1 MAKHHWNWTKKAV
14 LASLMLGASVLVGT
28 GARAEEKFEVKES
41 IKKQAFDADQFT
53 LATIS
58 VENDTKERTQ
68 KIIDVLE
75 ALDTNT
81 LLKFFDNYM
90 HPSSEPEKP
99 YLDVLNDLENL
110 LAPTQATI
118 NSYNSGNKNA
128 DGANGD
134 IIEYFR
140 NHSGLGLHHLI
151 AADGTRKISFTNL
164 LEQEFARR
172 LKNYHTAVASAK
184 KLSQKGKD
192 IETQLTETKQAQ
204 EKLQSEI
211 HNKEKEVNSL
221 KEQSDKLKS
230 QLNTSE
236 NTHSDLQHKTKELE
250 VKLQQVSTTL
260 KASEEAANALNK
272 QIEKALEN
280 NSELQTKLNSE
291 SHELTN
297 LQRQLTSEKE
307 LSTEEKAKLQTQLEE
322 KQAEVNQLQAKVDES
337 KATLDKLTAEK
348 EAADTKVAEL
358 TAEKDKLTQE
368 KDSIQTQL
376 NSQTELSAEEKAKL
390 EKQLADI
397 QIKIAEK
404 DASIKSLEGQL
415 DALKQHEQEKTPEMP
430 KVPEAKHEEKPAE
443 PKQLE
448 SKPEVPSQPEVT
460 PAPKPA
466 PELPK
471 AQETKPQAPHAP
483 ETGKLSTPDT
493 PENPGKGKLA
503 ASKVNQGKAHHAT
516 TPAASMVASTQNT
529 AVHLPQTGETTANPF
544 FTVAALSIIAS
555 AGVLATKRK
564 ED

>member
-14 LASLMLGASVLVGT
+14 LASLMLGASVLVSST
-28 GARAEEKFEVKES
+28 GVNAEEKFEVKEP
-41 IKKQAFDADQFT
+41 IKKQAFNTDQLT
-53 LATIS
+53 LASIS
-58 VENDTKERTQ
+58 ASDDTKDHTQ
-68 KIIDVLE
+68 KIINIL
-75 ALDTNT
+75 ASLDTKT
-81 LLKFFDNYM
+81 MLKFFDNYM
-90 HPSSEPEKP
+90 HPSSEPENSR
-99 YLDVLNDLENL
+99 LDVLNDLENL

-118 NSYNSGNKNA
+118 NSYNGGNHNA

-140 NHSGLGLHHLI
+140 KHPGLGLHHVI
-151 AADGTRKISFTNL
+151 SADGSNNHIPFTDL
-164 LEQEFARR
+164 LVKEIARR
-172 LKNYHTAVASAK
+172 LANYHAAVDSIK
-184 KLSQKGKD
+184 NFSQKGKD

-221 KEQSDKLKS
+221 KEQSDKFKS

-236 NTHSDLQHKTKELE
+236 NTQSDLQHKTKELE

-260 KASEEAANALNK
+260 TASEDAANALNK

-291 SHELTN
+291 THELTN

-337 KATLDKLTAEK
+337 KATLDKLTTEKAE
-348 EAADTKVAEL
+348 ADAKVAEL

-368 KDSIQTQL
+368 KNSIQTQL

-397 QIKIAEK
+397 QSKIAEK

-415 DALKQHEQEKTPEMP
+415 DTLKRQEHDTTPSTPEAP
-430 KVPEAKHEEKPAE
+430 QVPEVKPEDKSAE
-443 PKQLE
+443 PQ
-448 SKPEVPSQPEVT
+448 QP
-460 PAPKPA
+460 
-466 PELPK
+466 
-471 AQETKPQAPHAP
+471 ETKPQAPHAP
-483 ETGKLSTPDT
+483 ETGKPSTPKKPEIKPAPAVPEVKPSTPHT
-493 PENPGKGKLA
+493 PEKPGKGKPA
-503 ASKVNQGKAHHAT
+503 APKANHSKAHHAA
-516 TPAASMVASTQNT
+516 TPATPHMAAPSTQKT
-529 AVHLPQTGETTANPF
+529 AAHLPQTGETTANPF